1 MMSFPFFIQKT
12 ELKFIYPSVKD
23 FLESREG
30 IFKISNK
37 GAIVQIKPNIF
48 IVIINIFNVR
58 KKHED
63 SQLVINSKI
72 ETI

>member
-1 MMSFPFFIQKT
+1 MMPFPSFIQKT
-12 ELKFIYPSVKD
+12 ELKFIYPSVKNV
-23 FLESREG
+23 LESREG

-48 IVIINIFNVR
+48 VVIMNIFNVR